1 MRMNL
6 AALAAA
12 ALSVAVIAAPQPTQA
27 AWHGHG
33 WRGGGA
39 FLGGFAAGAI
49 IGGALAGPRYYGYYG
64 GPYYYGYGG
73 PYYYGYYGGP
83 YAYGACWRQRV
94 WTHRGWRW
102 QRFCR

>member
-1 MRMNL
+1 MRNNL
-6 AALAAA
+6 ASLATAA
-12 ALSVAVIAAPQPTQA
+12 TVSVALVTMPQPTRA
-27 AWHGHG
+27 HG

-49 IGGALAGPRYYGYYG
+49 IGGALAAPRYY
-64 GPYYYGYGG
+64 YGG

-83 YAYGACWRQRV
+83 YYYGYYRGPYAYAWCWRQRV
-94 WTHRGWRW
+94 WTHHGWRS